1 MTPEAIRTVTDS
13 RQEFYTLLANAL
25 DVPVNITKGN
35 SYLGNTPKISW
46 TDRFQN
52 ANYICIYAHLAPDV
66 LMPDRPLILR
76 LGMNQGLGLEPAKG
90 KKNKSTPGPKLL
102 KFELTLLPEELIK
115 FAPWVI
121 ELVHAYE
128 MGMDMELDPPC
139 QLTISTLADLVSQG
153 AWTYEAA
160 QTN

>member
-13 RQEFYTLLANAL
+13 RQEFYTLLANTL
-25 DVPVNITKGN
+25 GVPVNITKGN

-66 LMPDRPLILR
+66 LTPDRPLILR

-90 KKNKSTPGPKLL
+90 KQAKSSKRPKLL
-102 KFELTLLPEELIK
+102 KFELTLLPNELIQ
-115 FAPWVI
+115 FAPWVVD
-121 ELVHAYE
+121 LVHTYE
-128 MGMDMELDPPC
+128 MGMDMKLEPPC

-153 AWTYEAA
+153 AWTRKAA
-160 QTN
+160 QIN